1 MRAYAIRRL
10 VLIIPTLILVTI
22 IVFLL
27 VRFIPGS
34 ALDQMV
40 LQMAEYSEYGKE
52 LNVDLLKK
60 QLGLDQPLHIQY
72 GRWAGFLPQE
82 DGKFKGVL
90 QFDLGESLWMNRSVN
105 SLIAE
110 RLPVS
115 IELGLLALII
125 ALAMA
130 FPIGIYSAIR
140 QDSLADYTGR
150 SVAILMLSVPGF
162 WLATMIFVYPSI
174 WWGWTPSVR
183 LIPFVDNPIG
193 NLGMFIIP
201 AFLMGAS
208 MSGGLMRM
216 IRTMMLEV
224 LRQDYVR
231 TAYSKGLKERTVVI
245 NHALK
250 NAFVPII
257 TMIGPMLLL
266 LVSGAVIMEQ
276 IFSLPGMGQLMIT
289 ALNRRDYPVISGIN
303 LMIGTIVMFVIL
315 AVDLSYA
322 WLDPRIRY
330 T

>member
-1 MRAYAIRRL
+1 MTAYAIRRL
-10 VLIIPTLILVTI
+10 VLIIPTLILVTL
-22 IVFLL
+22 IVFML
-27 VRFIPGS
+27 VRFIPGT

-40 LQMAEYSEYGKE
+40 MQMSEYSEYGRD
-52 LNVDLLKK
+52 LNVDLLKE
-60 QLGLDQPLHIQY
+60 QLGLDQPVHIQY

-82 DGKFKGVL
+82 DGKFRGVL
-90 QFDLGESLWMNRSVN
+90 EFNLGDSLWMNKSVN

-110 RLPVS
+110 RLPVTM
-115 IELGLLALII
+115 ELGLLALII

-140 QDSLADYTGR
+140 QDSLVDYVGR
-150 SVAILMLSVPGF
+150 SLAILMLSIPGF
-162 WLATMIFVYPSI
+162 WLGTMIFVYPSI
-174 WWGWTPSVR
+174 WWGWTPSIK
-183 LIPFVDNPIG
+183 LISFVDNPLG

-231 TAYSKGLKERTVVI
+231 TAYSKGLRERTVVI
-245 NHALK
+245 RHALK
-250 NAFVPII
+250 NASIPII
-257 TMIGPMLLL
+257 TMVGPMILL
-266 LVSGAVIMEQ
+266 LVSGAVVMEQ

-289 ALNRRDYPVISGIN
+289 ALNRRDYPIISGIN
-303 LMIGTIVMFVIL
+303 LMTGTIVMFVIL
-315 AVDLSYA
+315 VVDLSYA

>member
-1 MRAYAIRRL
+1 MTSYAIRRL
-10 VLIIPTLILVTI
+10 ILIIPTLILVTL
-22 IVFLL
+22 IVFML
-27 VRFIPGS
+27 VRFIPGT

-40 LQMAEYSEYGKE
+40 MQMSEYSEYGRD
-52 LNVDLLKK
+52 LNVDLLKE
-60 QLGLDQPLHIQY
+60 QLGLDQPVHIQY

-82 DGKFKGVL
+82 DGKFRGVL
-90 QFDLGESLWMNRSVN
+90 EFNLGDSLWMNKSVN

-110 RLPVS
+110 RLPVTM
-115 IELGLLALII
+115 ELGLLALII

-140 QDSLADYTGR
+140 QDSLVDYVGR
-150 SVAILMLSVPGF
+150 SLAILMLSIPGF
-162 WLATMIFVYPSI
+162 WLGTMIFVYPSI
-174 WWGWTPSVR
+174 WWGWTPSIK
-183 LIPFVDNPIG
+183 LISFVDNPLG

-231 TAYSKGLKERTVVI
+231 TAYSKGLRERTVVI
-245 NHALK
+245 RHALK
-250 NAFVPII
+250 NASIPII
-257 TMIGPMLLL
+257 TMVGPMILL
-266 LVSGAVIMEQ
+266 LVSGAVVMEQ

-289 ALNRRDYPVISGIN
+289 ALNRRDYPIISGIN
-303 LMIGTIVMFVIL
+303 LMTGTIVMFVIL
-315 AVDLSYA
+315 VVDLSYA